1 MHPLTETENK
11 NRYITVISDYLTK
24 WTEAFPMLMRNME
37 AQTVAKI
44 ITNEVICRL
53 TTGNYN
59 LFGLRKTIR
68 ERCFLRGM
76 QACPDQQ
83 DKNHTIS
90 SAVRWYS

>member
-11 NRYITVISDYLTK
+11 NRYIIVISDYFTK
-24 WTEAFPMLMRNME
+24 WTEAFTMRNME

-59 LFGLRKTIR
+59 PFGPGKTIR
-68 ERCFLRGM
+68 ERCFRRGM

-90 SAVRWYS
+90 SAVR